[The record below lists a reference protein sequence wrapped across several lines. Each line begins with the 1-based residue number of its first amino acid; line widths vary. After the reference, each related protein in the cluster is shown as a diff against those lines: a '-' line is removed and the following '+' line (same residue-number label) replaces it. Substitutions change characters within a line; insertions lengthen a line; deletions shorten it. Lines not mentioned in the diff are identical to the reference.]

1 LHLRNILHVSR
12 SSKNLVFVHRLAT
25 NNNAFLEF
33 HLNCFIK
40 DKATERSLLQGRCEG
55 CLYPLISKQSRSK
68 TSRQVLGVNR
78 PSTAQWH
85 SRLGHP
91 AILIVKQVIRNFNL
105 PVSNG
110 LSHESV
116 CGHCQQAKSHQLPY
130 PKSTSVSKSPLEL
143 IFSNVWG
150 RAPMS
155 VGRHTYYVS
164 FIDDYS
170 KFTWIYL
177 FKHKY
182 DVFQAF
188 HNFHNLVERKLNKK
202 ILVMQSD

>member
-1 LHLRNILHVSR
+1 
-12 SSKNLVFVHRLAT
+12 
-25 NNNAFLEF
+25 
-33 HLNCFIK
+33 
-40 DKATERSLLQGRCEG
+40 
-55 CLYPLISKQSRSK
+55 
-68 TSRQVLGVNR
+68 
-78 PSTAQWH
+78 
-85 SRLGHP
+85 
-91 AILIVKQVIRNFNL
+91 
-105 PVSNG
+105 
-110 LSHESV
+110 
-116 CGHCQQAKSHQLPY
+116 
-130 PKSTSVSKSPLEL
+130 VSKSPLEL
-143 IFSNVWG
+143 IFSDVWG